1 MRIAYV
7 TETYPP
13 EINGVSLTVERTVR
27 FLRDQGH
34 IVGLIRPQQRGEPH
48 LDSAHEWRT
57 GGLPIPMYPDLRFGF
72 ARPAHLKERFELYR
86 PDLVHIATQG
96 PLGFLAARAARALG
110 LPVTTDFRTN
120 FHSYSRYYRLG
131 WLEPLVCQYLRS
143 FHNRADLTFV
153 PTRALRDELKGQ
165 GFKRVEVVGRGVDT
179 AMFTPAKRRESLRR
193 TWGASDEQSIVML
206 YVGRLAAE
214 KNVELALRAF
224 SISRYLR
231 PHTQMVVVGDGPQ
244 RQRLQANYP
253 AAHFV
258 GSKHGEELAD
268 HYASADLFVF
278 PSQSETFGN
287 VTLEAMASGLAVVA
301 FNGAAVKEHVR
312 SGQNGV
318 IVGTDYE
325 GDFIQT
331 ACRTAA
337 MADLLAPLR
346 KNARETAKSVKW
358 ETISGRFEKHLVR
371 IAVGYESK
379 ASSHAVLA

>member
-7 TETYPP
+7 TETFPP

-27 FLRDQGH
+27 FLRERGH
-34 IVGLIRPQQRGEPH
+34 SVDLIRPRQRGEAH
-48 LDSAHEWRT
+48 LESANEWRT
-57 GGLPIPMYPDLRFGF
+57 GGMPIPMYPDLRLGF
-72 ARPAHLKERFELYR
+72 TRPARLKERFELYR
-86 PDLVHIATQG
+86 PDIVHIATQG
-96 PLGFLAARAARALG
+96 PLGYMAARAARSLG

-131 WLEPLVCQYLRS
+131 WLEPLVCHYLRS

-153 PTRALRDELKGQ
+153 PTRALRDQLRKK
-165 GFKRVEVVGRGVDT
+165 GFKRLEVVGRGVDT
-179 AMFTPAKRRESLRR
+179 ALFTPAKRRHELRR
-193 TWGASDEQSIVML
+193 AWGAGDEQSIVML

-224 SISRYLR
+224 TISRYLR
-231 PHTQMVVVGDGPQ
+231 PNTQMVVVGDGPQ
-244 RQRLQANYP
+244 RQRLEANYP
-253 AAHFV
+253 LAHFV
-258 GSKHGEELAD
+258 GVKHGEELAH

-301 FNGAAVKEHVR
+301 FDGAAVKEHVR
-312 SGQNGV
+312 NGQNGI

-337 MADLLAPLR
+337 MADLLAPLC
-346 KNARETAKSVKW
+346 KNARDTAKSVKW
-358 ETISGRFEKHLVR
+358 ETISSRFEKHLTSV
-371 IAVGYESK
+371 A
-379 ASSHAVLA
+379 ASYGAKTSRHAVLA